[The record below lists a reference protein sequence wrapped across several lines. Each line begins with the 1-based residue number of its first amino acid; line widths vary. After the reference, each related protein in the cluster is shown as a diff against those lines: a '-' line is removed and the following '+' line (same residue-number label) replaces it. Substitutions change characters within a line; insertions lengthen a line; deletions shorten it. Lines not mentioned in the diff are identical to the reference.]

1 MGSGA
6 GSVTRG
12 NSPARGPLRAPSA
25 VGANTLVSSR
35 RYRGDSGCGEVKGKR
50 YEARSYRAGG
60 GMPDVSAGTVPRVGV
75 WAGAKVPIGVVTVPQ
90 VMTDAAVIAAADRDT
105 EQFAVLYD
113 RYAAGLYRYA
123 YRRVGAEHAED
134 VVAETFA
141 IAFRRRRTYD
151 RSRPDARPWLYG
163 IATKEIARWY
173 RSEDARLRAW
183 ARSDVRH
190 TEESP
195 ADRVAERVSA
205 SAARP
210 ELAEALRRL
219 TPGDRDVLL
228 LEAWGDLTQEQIA
241 QTLGIRP
248 GTARSRLH
256 RARRQV
262 RAALGAGATDE
273 LEAGR

>member
-1 MGSGA
+1 M
-6 GSVTRG
+6 
-12 NSPARGPLRAPSA
+12 SA
-25 VGANTLVSSR
+25 
-35 RYRGDSGCGEVKGKR
+35 E
-50 YEARSYRAGG
+50 
-60 GMPDVSAGTVPRVGV
+60 TVPRLST
-75 WAGAKVPIGVVTVPQ
+75 WAGATVPIGVVTAPQ
-90 VMTDAAVIAAADRDT
+90 IMTDAAVIAAADQDSER
-105 EQFAVLYD
+105 FAMLYD

-123 YRRVGAEHAED
+123 YRRVGGEHAED

-141 IAFRRRRTYD
+141 VAFRRRNTYD

-163 IATKEIARWY
+163 IATKEIARWH
-173 RSEDARLRAW
+173 RSEEARLRAW
-183 ARSDVRH
+183 ARSDVGH

-210 ELAEALRRL
+210 ELAEALRQL
-219 TPGDRDVLL
+219 APGDRDVLL

-256 RARRQV
+256 RARRRV

>member
-1 MGSGA
+1 M
-6 GSVTRG
+6 
-12 NSPARGPLRAPSA
+12 
-25 VGANTLVSSR
+25 
-35 RYRGDSGCGEVKGKR
+35 
-50 YEARSYRAGG
+50 
-60 GMPDVSAGTVPRVGV
+60 
-75 WAGAKVPIGVVTVPQ
+75 
-90 VMTDAAVIAAADRDT
+90 IAAADQDS

-113 RYAAGLYRYA
+113 RYSAGLYRYA

-141 IAFRRRRTYD
+141 VAFRRRHTYD

-163 IATKEIARWY
+163 IATKEIARWR
-173 RSEDARLRAW
+173 RSEEARLRAW
-183 ARSDVRH
+183 ARSDLGQA
-190 TEESP
+190 EESP

-205 SAARP
+205 SAAGP
-210 ELAEALRRL
+210 ELAEALRQL

-241 QTLGIRP
+241 RTLGIRP

-262 RAALGAGATDE
+262 QASLGAAGMNE